1 MDSNLPPV
9 ILNLIN
15 IPYNQV
21 CQDCGGSPI
30 VYVSIQNS
38 VFLCQK
44 CGVNHCRLSKK
55 ITTIKTLSSLLPEDI
70 LILSI
75 GGNAR
80 FSSLMAEYNVASLS
94 TKNPD
99 FKYIL
104 KISEYYR
111 NLLKAEVKRNEN
123 PQEYNE
129 LLKQK
134 PSLEE
139 GVKLMDGLMPDDL
152 YCTSDFSKKCDEI
165 SEKVGNFF
173 TNVGNF
179 ISKKMDESGITQKLT
194 EARQFVGEKWD
205 NFNEKHPEIG
215 KAKEKASE
223 YANNTKEFLS
233 KQADKVKNN
242 EKVQKAL
249 SKTEEQY
256 NKIRAKATQ
265 AIVDERNK

>member
-1 MDSNLPPV
+1 M
-9 ILNLIN
+9 
-15 IPYNQV
+15 
-21 CQDCGGSPI
+21 
-30 VYVSIQNS
+30 
-38 VFLCQK
+38 
-44 CGVNHCRLSKK
+44 NHCRLSKK
-55 ITTIKTLSSLLPEDI
+55 ITTIKPFLALLPEDI

-80 FSSLMAEYNVASLS
+80 FSSLMAEYNVTSLS

-104 KISEYYR
+104 RISEYYR
-111 NLLKAEVKRNEN
+111 KLLKAEAKKNEN
-123 PQEYNE
+123 PKEYDE
-129 LLKQK
+129 LVKQK
-134 PSLEE
+134 PSIEE

-165 SEKVGNFF
+165 SDKVGGFF
-173 TNVGNF
+173 SNIGNF

-194 EARQFVGEKWD
+194 EARQFIGEKWD

-223 YANNTKEFLS
+223 YANDAKNFLN
-233 KQADKVKNN
+233 KQADKVRNN
-242 EKVQKAL
+242 ETVQKAL
-249 SKTEEQY
+249 NKTEEEY

-265 AIVDERNK
+265 AVVDERNK